1 MAEIKLPTRPSRLRL
16 ERVQR
21 GLRVELLSRGKR
33 PRLGLMT
40 GLIDRTYPR
49 PRVEVIPEGL
59 ALSRLELW
67 VVDDLV
73 LLPKRRQL
81 IGMGGDWRCPKGY
94 PLVNKESG
102 RIKRS

>member
-1 MAEIKLPTRPSRLRL
+1 MTELKLPSKPSPLKT
-16 ERVQR
+16 EQVQR
-21 GLRVELLSRGKR
+21 GLRVELCVRGKP

-49 PRVEVIPEGL
+49 PRVEVIPEGF

-67 VVDDLV
+67 AMADLV

-102 RIKRS
+102 PINRS

>member
-1 MAEIKLPTRPSRLRL
+1 MADIKLLPKPSPLKA
-16 ERVQR
+16 EQVQR
-21 GLRVELLSRGKR
+21 GLRVELCARGKQ

-67 VVDDLV
+67 AMDDLV

-81 IGMGGDWRCPKGY
+81 VGMGGGWRCPKGY

-102 RIKRS
+102 HINRS